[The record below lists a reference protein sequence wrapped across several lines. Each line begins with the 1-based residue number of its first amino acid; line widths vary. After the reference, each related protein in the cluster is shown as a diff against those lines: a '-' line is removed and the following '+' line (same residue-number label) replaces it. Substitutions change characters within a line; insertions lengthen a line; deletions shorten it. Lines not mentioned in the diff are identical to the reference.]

1 MRIRPVGAGGEPL
14 NFGRLV
20 NPLSTRGAYCAP
32 PPALLLAPLNFWP
45 PYSTAR
51 IFIIVVVVGVQEVN
65 IHTYFM
71 PEHKVLQPCTSV
83 HTAYTDTSYEV
94 LKSKNAKKKSCQI
107 VLFSCNFE
115 PFCFLIDC
123 WVSFLWAWYGNSTVM
138 SDHVNNTAH
147 VFSKLKWSLCPLAN
161 S

>member
-1 MRIRPVGAGGEPL
+1 MSPPPILLLVSL
-14 NFGRLV
+14 NFR
-20 NPLSTRGAYCAP
+20 PS
-32 PPALLLAPLNFWP
+32 
-45 PYSTAR
+45 YSTTL
-51 IFIIVVVVGVQEVN
+51 IFIIVAVVGVQEVN

-123 WVSFLWAWYGNSTVM
+123 VLLRREHMPSNWNYHLLNAKIQCFQFVKTRSYSWCQPGLAWNVLVKRTL
-138 SDHVNNTAH
+138 
-147 VFSKLKWSLCPLAN
+147 FS
-161 S
+161 